1 MTDISRL
8 TVKIRSVEQELE
20 TSRREAAALRLEN
33 SQLRGELAGFTSHR
47 PAPQQQQQQ
56 MSNDYPPQ
64 NNSVYGGNSMDRNPR
79 HGQDNYVLR
88 SAEQL
93 PPIRNA
99 IGGHSQMPESMSGI
113 QYQNGYRTG
122 VDHF

>member
-8 TVKIRSVEQELE
+8 SVKIRSTEQELE
-20 TSRREAAALRLEN
+20 TSRREAAALRQEN
-33 SQLRGELAGFTSHR
+33 NQLRGELAAFASSHR
-47 PAPQQQQQQ
+47 PAPQPQ
-56 MSNDYPPQ
+56 MTNDYPPQ
-64 NNSVYGGNSMDRNPR
+64 NNLYGNQTDRNPR
-79 HGQDNYVLR
+79 HGHDPYVVR

-99 IGGHSQMPESMSGI
+99 ISGHPQAPEAMSGI
-113 QYQNGYRTG
+113 QYQNSYRPG

>member
-8 TVKIRSVEQELE
+8 SVKIRATEAELD

-33 SQLRGELAGFTSHR
+33 GQLRAELAAFASSHR
-47 PAPQQQQQQ
+47 SAPAPQQQ

-64 NNSVYGGNSMDRNPR
+64 NNNMYGSQADRNPR
-79 HGQDNYVLR
+79 HGHDPYLVR

-99 IGGHSQMPESMSGI
+99 IGGHPQAPEAMSGI
-113 QYQNGYRTG
+113 QYQTSYRS
-122 VDHF
+122 DHF

>member
-33 SQLRGELAGFTSHR
+33 SQLRGELAAFPNPHR
-47 PAPQQQQQQ
+47 PTPQQQ
-56 MSNDYPPQ
+56 MNNDYPPQ
-64 NNSVYGGNSMDRNPR
+64 NNNSMYGGNPIDRNPR
-79 HGQDNYVLR
+79 HGHDTYGLR
-88 SAEQL
+88 TAEQL

-99 IGGHSQMPESMSGI
+99 ISGHPQVPEAMSGI
-113 QYQNGYRTG
+113 QYQNSYRSG

>member
-8 TVKIRSVEQELE
+8 TVKIRSIEQELE

-33 SQLRGELAGFTSHR
+33 SQLRGELAGFTNHR
-47 PAPQQQQQQ
+47 PTPQAQQI
-56 MSNDYPPQ
+56 SNEYPPQ
-64 NNSVYGGNSMDRNPR
+64 NNNVYGGSSIDRNPR

-99 IGGHSQMPESMSGI
+99 IGGHSQIPETMSGI